1 MTKPDAATFIAAL
14 NGLEKS
20 GDAKEIAALF
30 RGDARISNPL
40 MTETGREGAARFWT
54 AYRSAF
60 SRIASS
66 FTSILEQDGRICLEW
81 TSSGEIEGQAVAY
94 EGVSMLEVDET
105 GISAFRTYFDPT
117 RLGASRP
124 AQA

>member
-1 MTKPDAATFIAAL
+1 MTLDASTFIAAL
-14 NGLEKS
+14 NGLEQS
-20 GDAKEIAALF
+20 GDAQRIANLF
-30 RGDARISNPL
+30 SDDARVSNPL
-40 MTETGREGAARFWT
+40 MTETGREGAARFWS

-81 TSSGEIEGQAVAY
+81 TSAGEIEGEEVSY
-94 EGVSMLEVDET
+94 EGVSILEVGE
-105 GISAFRTYFDPT
+105 GGVSAFRTYFDPT
-117 RLGASRP
+117 RLSAPRP